1 MLLGHNST
9 LIKKLLCGGTTV
21 SRLFDASTF
30 GVIAPLLLHG
40 GISFSLLKKQ
50 SSQRT
55 CPNNK

>member
-9 LIKKLLCGGTTV
+9 LIKKLLCGGTIV

-40 GISFSLLKKQ
+40 GISFSLLKKTKF
-50 SSQRT
+50 SKNL
-55 CPNNK
+55 PK